1 MIWTRQN
8 AGCVLPCQ
16 RSKFNQT
23 MSTLRYI
30 PAALGGASLMVL
42 GVGYI
47 LRKRRKTPEQLER
60 ERRMRLSMHGRII
73 DGTVIDAQEM
83 ANTSGNAVQLLIYR
97 YDVSGVSYEASQDI
111 THLRQYVDIHTCQI
125 GLPSSVKYDPQ
136 NPGDS
141 IVISEEWSG
150 LRLNL
155 VGVPIRKRA
164 PAKAQTVHS

>member
-1 MIWTRQN
+1 
-8 AGCVLPCQ
+8 
-16 RSKFNQT
+16 
-23 MSTLRYI
+23 MSAFRYI
-30 PAALGGASLMVL
+30 PAAVGGASLLAL
-42 GVGYI
+42 GVGYM
-47 LRKRRKTPEQLER
+47 LHSRRKTPEQLEQ
-60 ERRMRLSMHGRII
+60 ERRMRISTHGRII

-83 ANTSGNAVQLLIYR
+83 ASGTDIPVQLLIYR

-111 THLRQYVDIHTCQI
+111 THLRQFVDIHTCQI

-155 VGVPIRKRA
+155 VGTPVRKRA
-164 PAKAQTVHS
+164 AAAKPQAVR

>member
-1 MIWTRQN
+1 
-8 AGCVLPCQ
+8 
-16 RSKFNQT
+16 
-23 MSTLRYI
+23 MSTLRYL
-30 PAALGGASLMVL
+30 PAALGGASIVAL

-47 LRKRRKTPEQLER
+47 LRTRRRTPEQLEQ
-60 ERRMRLSMHGRII
+60 ERRLRLSTHGRII

-83 ANTSGNAVQLLIYR
+83 ANSAGNAVQLLIYR

-111 THLRQYVDIHTCQI
+111 THLRQFVDIHTCQI

-155 VGVPIRKRA
+155 VATPVRRRA
-164 PAKAQTVHS
+164 ATKAQTVH

>member
-1 MIWTRQN
+1 
-8 AGCVLPCQ
+8 
-16 RSKFNQT
+16 
-23 MSTLRYI
+23 MSALRYL
-30 PAALGGASLMVL
+30 PAALGGASIVAL

-60 ERRMRLSMHGRII
+60 ERRMRLSTHGRII

-83 ANTSGNAVQLLIYR
+83 ASEDGNAVQLLIYR

-111 THLRQYVDIHTCQI
+111 THLRQFVDIHTCQI

-155 VGVPIRKRA
+155 VATPVRKRA
-164 PAKAQTVHS
+164 VAKTQAVH